1 MDGRFHYS
9 YEFPVETKEYGIA
22 HEASSSVLF
31 CLPVC
36 RQTRIDIQH
45 DSELLRVL
53 PSSLSILLSTVSN
66 SPENVTELQRIK
78 Q

>member
-31 CLPVC
+31 CLSVC

-45 DSELLRVL
+45 DSELLLVL
-53 PSSLSILLSTVSN
+53 PSSLALFFVQQY
-66 SPENVTELQRIK
+66 PALQRT
-78 Q
+78 